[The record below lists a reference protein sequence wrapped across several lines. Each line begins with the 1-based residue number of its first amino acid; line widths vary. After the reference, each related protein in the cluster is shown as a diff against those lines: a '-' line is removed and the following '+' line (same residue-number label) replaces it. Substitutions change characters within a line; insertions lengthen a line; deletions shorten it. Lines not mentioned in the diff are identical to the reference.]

1 MKLKLKGLHIG
12 NSEWISFILT
22 LIATLVG
29 VLIAITLT
37 NSGIR
42 NKEKDDTIKLLHTA
56 KLILTNTNQYAK
68 SLNNTVIELEKDTIT
83 NNNQTIE
90 ELKSSNPIPYP
101 DLLETIISNELI
113 SKNISE
119 FSHNYIYSGLNNLRK
134 LTKYETVEYYQKSL
148 EEMILLLGLEIENQ
162 KGEIDS
168 QEFES
173 KFDIGKKKI
182 ETKYSKN
189 NILEIQTE

>member
-1 MKLKLKGLHIG
+1 MGLQI
-12 NSEWISFILT
+12 SKSDWVSFIMT

-37 NSGIR
+37 NSEIR
-42 NKEKDDTIKLLHTA
+42 NKEKEDTIKLLNTA
-56 KLILTNTNQYAK
+56 KLIVKNTNQYAK
-68 SLNNTVIELEKDTIT
+68 SLASHVIELEKDTIT
-83 NNNQTIE
+83 NSNQSIE

-134 LTKYETVEYYQKSL
+134 LTKYETVDYYQKSL
-148 EEMILLLGLEIENQ
+148 EEIILLLDLEIENQ
-162 KGEIDS
+162 KGEINS

-173 KFDIGKKKI
+173 KFDKGKFEI
-182 ETKYSKN
+182 ENKYSKN
-189 NILEIQTE
+189 NILEIKTE

>member
-1 MKLKLKGLHIG
+1 MKIKNLYIG
-12 NSEWISFILT
+12 KSEWVSFILT
-22 LIATLVG
+22 LIATLSG

-42 NKEKDDTIKLLHTA
+42 NKEKEDTIKLLNTA
-56 KLILTNTNQYAK
+56 KLIVTNTNQYAK
-68 SLNNTVIELEKDTIT
+68 SLNNHFIELGKDTIA
-83 NNNQTIE
+83 NNSQTIE
-90 ELKSSNPIPYP
+90 ELKASNPIPYP

-134 LTKYETVEYYQKSL
+134 LTKYETVDYYQKSL
-148 EEMILLLGLEIENQ
+148 EEMILLLDLEIKNQ
-162 KGEIDS
+162 KGDINL

-173 KFDIGKKKI
+173 KFDVGKVKI
-182 ETKYSKN
+182 ENKYSKN